1 MSFQQLLSV
10 QMPEEN
16 KAGQD
21 LEHGCHRDTQA
32 DAEERA
38 EDAAHE
44 ECHGDAH
51 QKGRRAPNRFRSA
64 VLPPWFYPQV
74 IELKEYNGQ
83 TSLEKL

>member
-1 MSFQQLLSV
+1 
-10 QMPEEN
+10 MPEEN

-21 LEHGCHRDTQA
+21 LEHGCNRYAQA

-44 ECHGDAH
+44 DRHGDAH
-51 QKGRRAPNRFRSA
+51 QKSRRAPNRFRSA
-64 VLPPWFYPQV
+64 VLPPPWFYPQV